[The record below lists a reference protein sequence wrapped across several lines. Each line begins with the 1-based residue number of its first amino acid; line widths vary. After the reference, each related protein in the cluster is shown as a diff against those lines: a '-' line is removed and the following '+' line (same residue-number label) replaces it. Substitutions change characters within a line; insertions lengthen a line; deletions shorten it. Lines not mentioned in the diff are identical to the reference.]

1 MAQRMLRTGRREDIE
16 PDRMFGH
23 EHAPSLVRCQIL
35 LPNGL
40 NLESCQIA
48 L

>member
-1 MAQRMLRTGRREDIE
+1 MAQRMLRTGRRDDIE
-16 PDRMFGH
+16 RDPTFGH
-23 EHAPSLVRCQIL
+23 EHAPSLVRCHIL
-35 LPNGL
+35 VPTGL